1 MKIVDIE
8 TYRKHKKHVEEMSK
22 KKTDLDMDE
31 VLQFSSEQG
40 EIIEALLNDIALLTG
55 KHVDLQNQFQI
66 VSAQAYLALQF
77 LQEKGIVME
86 EELHGRWAALL
97 KKIAGEGAEEEQQPQ
112 RPPIP
117 ANLPGAYEPTD
128 EDMAR
133 IIAGEPPEVVFAGRF
148 DDTEDNQ

>member
-22 KKTDLDMDE
+22 KKIDINMDE
-31 VLQFSSEQG
+31 VLEFSSEQG

-77 LQEKGIVME
+77 LQEKEIVME
-86 EELHGRWAALL
+86 EELHGRWESLM
-97 KKIAGEGAEEEQQPQ
+97 KKISGEEEATEQKPQ

-117 ANLPGAYEPTD
+117 ANLPGAYEPTE

-133 IIAGEPPEVVFAGRF
+133 IAAGEPVESVLAGKF
-148 DDTEDNQ
+148 DLDEQN